1 MSKRRRFVLIAFLAV
16 LLLAAAAAVVVW
28 FGRPKKTAVTIQV
41 TGTPG
46 LAIKGT
52 CEVDGN
58 SRDLAGEVPTER
70 GGVLRFDLEGYRV
83 TYSLMTEEDSGGFR
97 VKAAIGDRVLG
108 SNGSERPPKDAVRGW
123 VQSAWWG
130 APPNHWIE
138 SHPKDEQPEWLN
150 PPPP

>member
-1 MSKRRRFVLIAFLAV
+1 MSKRRSILIASLIV
-16 LLLAAAAAVVVW
+16 LLLAAAAVVVW
-28 FGRPKKTAVTIQV
+28 LGRPKKTAVTIEV

-83 TYSLMTEEDSGGFR
+83 TYSLSTEEDSGQFR
-97 VKAAIGDRVLG
+97 VKPIVGGNALG
-108 SNGSERPPKDAVRGW
+108 PGGSGNPPKNVVRGW
-123 VQSAWWG
+123 VKSAWWWS
-130 APPNHWIE
+130 PPSSWIQ
-138 SHPKDEQPEWLN
+138 SRDKDEPQEWLQ